1 MKCYTRRRGIYWSYV
16 FAVSLLLFILSLGGY
31 FSYEA
36 YEVGNIG
43 GVIGIVLCTISL
55 IGCIMIPALLSWD
68 SDKDLKKRSNS
79 DLEFEKADSQPIFK
93 V

>member
-1 MKCYTRRRGIYWSYV
+1 MKCYSRIRGIYWSYV
-16 FAVSLLLFILSLGGY
+16 FAITLLLFILSLGGY

-43 GVIGIVLCTISL
+43 GLIGIVLCTISL
-55 IGCIMIPALLSWD
+55 ICCIFIPALLSWD
-68 SDKDLKKRSNS
+68 SNKDFKKRSDS
-79 DLEFEKADSQPIFK
+79 DLELEKASLDPIFK